1 MRLETIHPR
10 ELNADDAA
18 LWRAHQSADPALQS
32 PYLTPEWAKLMGAV
46 REDTRVCVIQDGAGY
61 FGAQR
66 LSHFAAMGLGAPI
79 SDYQGVVGLPGLEIN
94 RAELCRSLKVGRI
107 DITHAPA
114 GQSLLQG
121 AVAGQEGSWIADV
134 AGGRDLYE
142 AALKQRRSEFV
153 RQTDKKF
160 RKLERDQGHVEFRAQ
175 STERADFDTLLA
187 WKNAQL
193 KRTGQPAIWAAPWVA
208 QTLDSCFET
217 RANQFGGALFSL
229 SVKGQFVAGAFC
241 LRSARVLHFWIVA
254 HDNAFD
260 AYSPGVQLAR
270 WIAGWAGDNGIA
282 ELDFGPGD
290 YQYKRQLSTGQ
301 RMLERGVVAGAS
313 WSATVRRVQHAVRAR
328 IEQLPQPRLAQL
340 PGKAMRRL
348 DLMRALHA

>member
-1 MRLETIHPR
+1 VRLETIHPR
-10 ELNADDAA
+10 ELSAADAA
-18 LWRAHQSADPALQS
+18 LWRVHQLADPALQS
-32 PYLTPEWAKLMGAV
+32 PYLTPDWARLIGAV
-46 REDTRVCVIQDGAGY
+46 RDDARVCVIQDGAGF

-66 LSHFAAMGLGAPI
+66 LSRFAAMGLGAPI
-79 SDYQGVVGLPGLEIN
+79 ADYQGVVGVPGLPVN
-94 RAELCRSLKVGRI
+94 RADLCRALQVGRI

-114 GQSLLQG
+114 GQNLLAG
-121 AVAGQEGSWIADV
+121 SVAGQEGSWIINT

-142 AALKQRRSEFV
+142 AALKERRGEFV
-153 RQTDKKF
+153 RQTDKKR
-160 RKLERDQGHVEFRAQ
+160 RKFERDHGGLEFRAQ
-175 STERADFDTLLA
+175 SPERADFETLLA

-193 KRTGQPAIWAAPWVA
+193 KRSRQPEIWTAPWVA
-208 QTLDSCFET
+208 QTLNACFEA
-217 RANQFGGALFSL
+217 RDAHFGGALFTL
-229 SVKGQFVAGAFC
+229 SAKGNLAAAAFC

-254 HDNAFD
+254 HDNAYD

-270 WIAGWAGDNGIA
+270 QIAGWAGDNGIA
-282 ELDFGPGD
+282 WIDFGPGD

-313 WSATVRRVQHAVRAR
+313 WSATVRRMEHALRAR
-328 IEQLPQPRLAQL
+328 IERSPQPRLAEL

>member
-10 ELNADDAA
+10 ELGADDAA
-18 LWRAHQSADPALQS
+18 LWRAHQSADPALAS

-46 REDTRVCVIQDGAGY
+46 RHDARVCVIQDGAGF

-66 LSHFAAMGLGAPI
+66 LSRFAAMGLGAPI
-79 SDYQGVVGLPGLEIN
+79 ADYQGVVGLPDLPVN
-94 RAELCRSLKVGRI
+94 RADLCRSLNVGRI

-114 GQSLLQG
+114 GQRLLKG

-134 AGGRDLYE
+134 AGGRDIYE
-142 AALKQRRSEFV
+142 AALKERRSEFV
-153 RQTDKKF
+153 RQTDKKR
-160 RKLERDQGHVEFRAQ
+160 RKLERDHGHIEFRAQ
-175 STERADFDTLLA
+175 SAERADFETLLA

-193 KRTGQPAIWAAPWVA
+193 KRSGQPAIWVAPWIA
-208 QTLDSCFET
+208 QTLNACFEM
-217 RANQFGGALFSL
+217 RDAHFGGALFTL
-229 SVKGQFVAGAFC
+229 SIDGKLAAGAFC

-254 HDNAFD
+254 HDNTYD
-260 AYSPGVQLAR
+260 ASSPGVQLAR
-270 WIAGWAGDNGIA
+270 WVAGWAGDNGIA

-290 YQYKRQLSTGQ
+290 YQYKRQLATGQ
-301 RMLERGVVAGAS
+301 RMLERGVVAGSS
-313 WSATVRRVQHAVRAR
+313 WSAAVRRAEHAVRAHV
-328 IEQLPQPRLAQL
+328 EKLPQSRLAEL